1 MGVIVGRAIAQVN
14 LLEGEAGSKTRQGF
28 LNHLTDNLS
37 SANHRSYSHPS
48 VESHQ
53 SPAEGTA

>member
-28 LNHLTDNLS
+28 LNHLAGLLS
-37 SANHRSYSHPS
+37 GANHCPH
-48 VESHQ
+48 
-53 SPAEGTA
+53 A